1 MTRTTSLAMTFV
13 FMACVSTLSVASTVQ
28 VGGCLNI
35 VNFTTIQAAIN
46 AVPSGST
53 IKVCPGNYPE
63 QLLIT
68 KKLTLTGI
76 ASGTQDAVVI
86 SPPAGGLSVNT
97 SDLRGPVAAQV
108 LVQNAT
114 GVLIT
119 NLTVD
124 GKGNNY
130 DNDDLRGV
138 LYQDASGTVN
148 HVAVRN
154 EVPGDIP
161 TGIQSGQGIMV
172 ETTTSSSA
180 VLTVQNSSV
189 HNYNKNGIVARY
201 TGAVLNATGNYV
213 QGYGPTSVIAQN
225 GIELAFSG
233 AAGIIKGNTVIDNFY
248 IPTDTSSSDI
258 LLYDA
263 AESGVVVSGNTA
275 GNSNIAIALVAAT
288 PGTYGDNVSV
298 TGNKVFGTSIFDG
311 IDACSNGNTIT
322 GNFIFNSAQS
332 GVHLDASCG
341 TTGTSNAVSGNTIEE
356 SACAGILDDTGSN
369 TIGTNTYYT
378 VPFTSASSTV
388 GCALPAASPRAR
400 TRTKVRP

>member
-1 MTRTTSLAMTFV
+1 M
-13 FMACVSTLSVASTVQ
+13 CVSTLSVAVTVQ

-46 AVPSGST
+46 AVPPGSI

-68 KKLTLTGI
+68 KKLTLMGI
-76 ASGTQDAVVI
+76 VSGTQDAVVI
-86 SPPAGGLSVNT
+86 SPPPGGLSVNT
-97 SDLRGPVAAQV
+97 SDLRGPVAAQI

-130 DNDDLRGV
+130 NNDDLRGV

-172 ETTTSSSA
+172 ETTTSASA

-189 HNYNKNGIVARY
+189 HNYNKNGILARY

-213 QGYGPTSVIAQN
+213 QGYGPTSIIAQN

-248 IPTDTSSSDI
+248 IPTDSSASDI
-258 LLYDA
+258 LLYEA

-275 GNSNIAIALVAAT
+275 GNSNIAIALFAAT

-298 TGNKVFGTSIFDG
+298 TGNKIFGTSTFDG

-341 TTGTSNAVSGNTIEE
+341 TTGTGNAVSGNTIEE

-369 TIGTNTYYT
+369 TFGTNTYYT
-378 VPFTSASSTV
+378 VPFTLTSSTA
-388 GCALPAASPRAR
+388 GCPLSAAPTRAR
-400 TRTKVRP
+400 PRTKVRP